1 MGFQLL
7 PVLPGTEPAPQ
18 LLSLSLSDKQGW
30 YHPNPST
37 SSNFA
42 YAAEKPW
49 AGREEPQ
56 ANSTLISHSSG
67 QGLIN
72 LCRGGERI
80 FLEAEWRRGWASNY
94 ADLLATSQPSV
105 APQGLCLPEIKVWIK
120 RFSHQTHQLLHL
132 LTRRAA
138 CPGRRIP
145 TESKDHTPAGNSAP
159 STMSN

>member
-1 MGFQLL
+1 MWEAHSGISAAPHPSQHRAS
-7 PVLPGTEPAPQ
+7 PPAPISRGGFIPTPAP
-18 LLSLSLSDKQGW
+18 L
-30 YHPNPST
+30 
-37 SSNFA
+37 NFA

-49 AGREEPQ
+49 AGRGEPQ

-80 FLEAEWRRGWASNY
+80 FLEAEWRRGWASYY

-105 APQGLCLPEIKVWIK
+105 VPQGLCLPEIKVWIK
-120 RFSHQTHQLLHL
+120 CFSHQTHQLLHL
-132 LTRRAA
+132 LTRRAT

-145 TESKDHTPAGNSAP
+145 TESKDHAPAGNSAP